1 MATVV
6 LEWQRTAWVRLP
18 SHLKWIPAPKE
29 PRRREYMY
37 GECGAAIGTV
47 DGHASD
53 QSGPLGIEYDKRR
66 KVCVECCVRLWGRHV
81 TERRP

>member
-6 LEWQRTAWVRLP
+6 LEWQKSAWVRLP
-18 SHLKWIPAPKE
+18 SHLKWIPGPKE
-29 PRRREYMY
+29 ARRREYRC
-37 GECGAAIGTV
+37 GECGAAIGAL

-53 QSGPLGIEYDKRR
+53 QTGLMVEYDKRR
-66 KVCVECCVRLWGRHV
+66 KVCVECCVRLYGDHV